1 MIRMIYRF
9 IIAARA
15 LRRLFMESKKV
26 ISIKNKLFKNKT
38 SDYDSYKIYTPEMVK
53 KYKEC
58 FKFTMKVTKHHDK
71 TLFIMYKKVEQ
82 WYMNDKINWNLEK
95 IHIKTKLG
103 SYTSGGCGIE
113 ASLLAGLTASGVF
126 TYMDT
131 YVKKLSPIMLLIYA
145 VSVLFFGV
153 KVLANEDKTVE
164 MYNMF
169 LDVINELEEKNY
181 SEK

>member
-1 MIRMIYRF
+1 
-9 IIAARA
+9 
-15 LRRLFMESKKV
+15 MENNKV
-26 ISIKNKLFKNKT
+26 INIKNKLFKSKNFDY
-38 SDYDSYKIYTPEMVK
+38 SDCKIYTPEMVK

-58 FKFTMKVTKHHDK
+58 FKFTMKVTKNHDK

-82 WYMNDKINWNLEK
+82 WYRNENINWNMEK

-113 ASLLAGLTASGVF
+113 ASLLAGLTASGVC

-131 YVKKLSPIMLLIYA
+131 YMKKLSPLSLAIYA
-145 VSVLFFGV
+145 VAVLFFGM
-153 KVLANEDKTVE
+153 KVLADEDKTVE

-181 SEK
+181 SRK

>member
-1 MIRMIYRF
+1 
-9 IIAARA
+9 
-15 LRRLFMESKKV
+15 MENKKV
-26 ISIKNKLFKNKT
+26 ISIKNKLFKDKN
-38 SDYDSYKIYTPEMVK
+38 SDYADYKIYTPEMVK

-58 FKFTMKVTKHHDK
+58 FKFTMKITKRHDK

-131 YVKKLSPIMLLIYA
+131 YMKRLSPLSLIIYA
-145 VSVLFFGV
+145 AAVMVFAIR
-153 KVLANEDKTVE
+153 VLANEDKTVE

>member
-1 MIRMIYRF
+1 
-9 IIAARA
+9 
-15 LRRLFMESKKV
+15 MESKKI
-26 ISIKNKLFKNKT
+26 ISIKNKLFSNKN
-38 SDYDSYKIYTPEMVK
+38 SDYCEYKIYTPEMVK

-58 FKFTMKVTKHHDK
+58 FKFTMKITKHHDK

-82 WYMNDKINWNLEK
+82 WYMDDKINWNLEK

-131 YVKKLSPIMLLIYA
+131 YMKRLSPLSLIIYA
-145 VSVLFFGV
+145 VAVMFFGI
-153 KVLANEDKTVE
+153 KVLANEDNTVE

>member
-1 MIRMIYRF
+1 
-9 IIAARA
+9 
-15 LRRLFMESKKV
+15 MENKKV
-26 ISIKNKLFKNKT
+26 IRIKNILLKNK
-38 SDYDSYKIYTPEMVK
+38 SYDCDNNKIYTPEMVK

-58 FKFTMKVTKHHDK
+58 FKFTMKVTKSHDK

-82 WYMNDKINWNLEK
+82 WYMNDKINWNLER

-131 YVKKLSPIMLLIYA
+131 YMKKLSPISLAIYA
-145 VSVLFFGV
+145 VSVMFFGIR
-153 KVLANEDKTVE
+153 VLVNEDRTVE

>member
-1 MIRMIYRF
+1 M
-9 IIAARA
+9 
-15 LRRLFMESKKV
+15 
-26 ISIKNKLFKNKT
+26 
-38 SDYDSYKIYTPEMVK
+38 D
-53 KYKEC
+53 
-58 FKFTMKVTKHHDK
+58 
-71 TLFIMYKKVEQ
+71 
-82 WYMNDKINWNLEK
+82 DKINWNLEK

-131 YVKKLSPIMLLIYA
+131 YMKRLNPISLIIYA
-145 VSVLFFGV
+145 VAVMFFAI
-153 KVLANEDKTVE
+153 KVLANEDHTVE

-181 SEK
+181 SQK